1 MLCLTI
7 ICSHDYKLM
16 KRMKLIARSVADIR
30 EKELE
35 KKTVYKRITF
45 MVELDE
51 IRSKCYKLQPW

>member
-16 KRMKLIARSVADIR
+16 KGMKLIACSVADIR

-51 IRSKCYKLQPW
+51 TRSK